1 MIVVNPDNTE
11 HSFKIIP
18 RYYPTLAF
26 KFDLY
31 NEVTQITEVIV
42 HTFSVTDGIMQIEF
56 EKEFTEQQKFQIKL
70 EDANGI
76 IFRGKMIA
84 TSQQPQDY
92 KQTNDLY
99 VYE

>member
-1 MIVVNPDNTE
+1 MVVVNPENTE

-18 RYYPTLAF
+18 RYYPTSSI

-31 NEVTQITEVIV
+31 NEVTQLTETITNTYTI
-42 HTFSVTDGIMQIEF
+42 TDGIIQIEF

-70 EDANGI
+70 EDSEGI
-76 IFRGKMIA
+76 IFRGKMIS
-84 TSQQPQDY
+84 TSQEPQDC

-99 VYE
+99 IYE